1 MWGRP
6 AFYRGTIVP
15 PMESKHT
22 FFSKFLYSIEPR
34 PEGGF
39 IARCKDPNAPS
50 IEGATREE
58 VDQKIQASIGAGLA
72 AQFPG
77 LKLPLDSKEVKL
89 SYHVEAKPGGGYI
102 VHHGDPAH
110 EPIEGSTREKVES
123 AIESKLLSLL
133 MAKLPPELSQQLTSQ
148 LSSGSVDVVVNR
160 KVSVGF
166 TRAGLPTPAPD
177 EKTTLPQSMAL
188 DASPITPERNS
199 SGAILRFLLA
209 LLIVAAMMYFF
220 LHRH

>member
-1 MWGRP
+1 
-6 AFYRGTIVP
+6 
-15 PMESKHT
+15 MEIKHT
-22 FFSKFLYSIEPR
+22 FFSKLLYSIEPK

-39 IARCKDPNAPS
+39 IARSKDPNAPP

-58 VDQKIQASIGAGLA
+58 IDQKIQASISADLA

-77 LKLPLDSKEVKL
+77 LKLPLDNANKEVKL

-123 AIESKLLSLL
+123 AIESKLIS
-133 MAKLPPELSQQLTSQ
+133 MFMEKLPPELSQQLTSK
-148 LSSGSVDVVVNR
+148 LNAGGVDVVVNR

-166 TRAGLPTPAPD
+166 MRPGLTRTGLPTPAPD
-177 EKTTLPQSMAL
+177 EQTTLPQSMPL
-188 DASPITPERNS
+188 DASPITPERS
-199 SGAILRFLLA
+199 STGAIFRFLLA
-209 LLIVAAMMYFF
+209 LLVIAALMYFF

>member
-1 MWGRP
+1 M
-6 AFYRGTIVP
+6 AI
-15 PMESKHT
+15 KHT
-22 FFSKFLYSIEPR
+22 FFSKFLYRIEPK

-39 IARCKDPNAPS
+39 IARSKDPGVPP

-58 VDQKIQASIGAGLA
+58 IEQKIQASISAALA

-77 LKLPLDSKEVKL
+77 LKFPLDNDNKQVKL

-123 AIESKLLSLL
+123 AIESKLISML
-133 MAKLPPELSQQLTSQ
+133 MANLPPELSQQFASKLNAGG
-148 LSSGSVDVVVNR
+148 LDVVVNR

-166 TRAGLPTPAPD
+166 TRTGLPAPAPGE
-177 EKTTLPQSMAL
+177 EKILSNSMPI
-188 DASPITPERNS
+188 DSSPITPGRDN
-199 SGAILRFLLA
+199 SGAIFRFLLA

>member
-1 MWGRP
+1 VGP
-6 AFYRGTIVP
+6 ELAVQSFSPLEI
-15 PMESKHT
+15 KHT
-22 FFSKFLYSIEPR
+22 FFSKLLYSIEPK

-39 IARCKDPNAPS
+39 IARSKDPNAPP

-58 VDQKIQASIGAGLA
+58 IDQKIQASISADLA

-77 LKLPLDSKEVKL
+77 LKLPLDNANKEVKL

-123 AIESKLLSLL
+123 AIESKLIS
-133 MAKLPPELSQQLTSQ
+133 MFMQKLPPELSQQLTSK
-148 LSSGSVDVVVNR
+148 LNAGGVDVVVNR
-160 KVSVGF
+160 KVSVGI
-166 TRAGLPTPAPD
+166 TRTGLSAPAPD
-177 EKTTLPQSMAL
+177 ENTDVPQFTPL
-188 DASPITPERNS
+188 DASPITPGRDS
-199 SGAILRFLLA
+199 SGAIFRFLPA
-209 LLIVAAMMYFF
+209 LLIVAALMYFF

>member
-1 MWGRP
+1 
-6 AFYRGTIVP
+6 
-15 PMESKHT
+15 MEIEHS
-22 FFSKFLYSIEPR
+22 FFSKFLYRIEPK

-39 IARCKDPNAPS
+39 IARCKDPNMPP

-58 VDQKIQASIGAGLA
+58 VEQKIQASIGAGLA

-89 SYHVEAKPGGGYI
+89 SYHVEAKPGGAYI
-102 VHHGDPAH
+102 VHQGDPAH

-123 AIESKLLSLL
+123 AIESKLLSHL
-133 MAKLPPELSQQLTSQ
+133 MAKLPPELSQQLNSQ
-148 LSSGSVDVVVNR
+148 LSSGGMNVVVNR

-166 TRAGLPTPAPD
+166 TRASLPTPATG
-177 EKTTLPQSMAL
+177 EKTALPQFLPL

-199 SGAILRFLLA
+199 SGAIFRFLLA
-209 LLIVAAMMYFF
+209 LLIVAALVYFF

>member
-1 MWGRP
+1 
-6 AFYRGTIVP
+6 
-15 PMESKHT
+15 MEIKHT
-22 FFSKFLYSIEPR
+22 FFSKLLYSIEPK

-39 IARCKDPNAPS
+39 IACSKDPNAPP

-58 VDQKIQASIGAGLA
+58 IDQKIQASIGADLA

-77 LKLPLDSKEVKL
+77 LKLPLDSQEVKL

-123 AIESKLLSLL
+123 AIESKLLSHL
-133 MAKLPPELSQQLTSQ
+133 MAKLPPELSQQLTSK
-148 LSSGSVDVVVNR
+148 LNAGGMDVVVDR

-166 TRAGLPTPAPD
+166 TRAGLPTPAPG
-177 EKTTLPQSMAL
+177 EQTALPQSMPL
-188 DASPITPERNS
+188 DASPITPGRDS
-199 SGAILRFLLA
+199 SGAIFRFLLA

>member
-1 MWGRP
+1 
-6 AFYRGTIVP
+6 
-15 PMESKHT
+15 MESKHT
-22 FFSKFLYSIEPR
+22 FFSKFLYSIEPK

-39 IARCKDPNAPS
+39 IARSKDPNIPQ

-58 VDQKIQASIGAGLA
+58 IDQKIQASIGADLA

-77 LKLPLDSKEVKL
+77 LKLPLASKEVKL
-89 SYHVEAKPGGGYI
+89 SYHVEPKPGGGYI

-123 AIESKLLSLL
+123 AIESKLLSLF

-148 LSSGSVDVVVNR
+148 LNSGVIDVTVNR

-166 TRAGLPTPAPD
+166 SRDGLPAPAPGK
-177 EKTTLPQSMAL
+177 KTDVPQFASL
-188 DASPITPERNS
+188 DASPITPGRDS
-199 SGAILRFLLA
+199 SGTIFRFLLA
-209 LLIVAAMMYFF
+209 LLIIAALMYFF